1 MKCAKTKKIDRVVFY
16 IILVVSLLVRTLF
29 IRHSIG
35 LHVLAWR
42 YYTLPPVLLQHSH
55 SLHNIVWPIYK
66 DDWAALEYIGSL

>member
-35 LHVLAWR
+35 LHVLA
-42 YYTLPPVLLQHSH
+42 
-55 SLHNIVWPIYK
+55 
-66 DDWAALEYIGSL
+66 